1 MSVQLDVPYGLCW
14 TAPTPFYYT
23 IAPKNIGNIQLI
35 LYLFS
40 IDGVNKKESYLSEH
54 LYNKYLAVKD
64 ILKGSHTQ
72 KIRCTN

>member
-1 MSVQLDVPYGLCW
+1 MYLMVCAGQHPRLFIIQLHQ
-14 TAPTPFYYT
+14 
-23 IAPKNIGNIQLI
+23 KNIGNIQLI
-35 LYLFS
+35 LYVFS

-72 KIRCTN
+72 KIRWNMAH